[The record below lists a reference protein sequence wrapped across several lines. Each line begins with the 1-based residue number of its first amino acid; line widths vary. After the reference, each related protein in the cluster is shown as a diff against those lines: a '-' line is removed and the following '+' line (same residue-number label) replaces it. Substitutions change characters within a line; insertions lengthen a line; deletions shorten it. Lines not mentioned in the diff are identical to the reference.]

1 MDTIPNPL
9 QQNPPLPPGFALV
22 RKGQEV
28 RARPDEST
36 RIRPWPERKIFM
48 NRLKILLLTTALITG
63 SSALASAQETYHAGF
78 AVQVHLGGQ
87 AGDGDN
93 YRNGYYGNGDR
104 DRDDRN
110 FNGKHRNDRDGRRD
124 RDDYRWG
131 WGHDRDH
138 DGDRR

>member
-1 MDTIPNPL
+1 
-9 QQNPPLPPGFALV
+9 
-22 RKGQEV
+22 
-28 RARPDEST
+28 
-36 RIRPWPERKIFM
+36 M

-78 AVQVHLGGQ
+78 AVQVRLGGHT
-87 AGDGDN
+87 GDRDD
-93 YRNGYYGNGDR
+93 YRNGYYGYGDGDH
-104 DRDDRN
+104 DRDDRY
-110 FNGKHRNDRDGRRD
+110 FKRGHRKDRDDRRWRD